1 MDSVSKCKALIKKI
15 VTALRVEETQRSMT
29 KDERARYIVMLGHA
43 KTKLAKLE
51 GSGQT
56 VSSVRPAAS
65 RAPRGARCHN

>member
-15 VTALRVEETQRSMT
+15 VTALRVEETQRAMT
-29 KDERARYIVMLGHA
+29 KDERARYIVMLRHA

-56 VSSVRPAAS
+56 
-65 RAPRGARCHN
+65 

>member
-1 MDSVSKCKALIKKI
+1 MDSISKLKAVVTKI
-15 VTALRVEETQRSMT
+15 VAILRVEETQRAMT

-56 VSSVRPAAS
+56 
-65 RAPRGARCHN
+65 